1 MSIITLNI
9 LDIKDVI
16 LLTLS
21 VDITRITFNQIKKY
35 ILKKLNIP
43 NSHLFILYY
52 KFIKLNHNMTKSIV
66 NYINN
71 NDLKNNSLNIYLI
84 KQSNI
89 FKLSFNIINIFINI
103 NNQKNINLLKKLN
116 NKIKKIYNYLNNYN
130 KKLFIEQLVLMA
142 IRNNIYDEFFNFIDK
157 NMLDI
162 INDNELV
169 FYLLKMLNRNK
180 NFFNINQNS
189 NTSQTNNFCLIKSLI
204 HEQIHI
210 IDRLI

>member
-1 MSIITLNI
+1 
-9 LDIKDVI
+9 
-16 LLTLS
+16 
-21 VDITRITFNQIKKY
+21 
-35 ILKKLNIP
+35 
-43 NSHLFILYY
+43 
-52 KFIKLNHNMTKSIV
+52 
-66 NYINN
+66 
-71 NDLKNNSLNIYLI
+71 
-84 KQSNI
+84 
-89 FKLSFNIINIFINI
+89 
-103 NNQKNINLLKKLN
+103 
-116 NKIKKIYNYLNNYN
+116 
-130 KKLFIEQLVLMA
+130 MA